1 MNATTIREIIA
12 RVNKTLCYY
21 EKDYI
26 SVKRTPEAERERT
39 VSFEQYIEA
48 RFNYECCQIPELYD
62 IVIALEGHLWQ
73 NVQLVGSDTAK
84 RRFTEAKIT
93 LIDPE
98 SPIIE
103 DPELKNAI
111 YEIAKQLG
119 GSSVR
124 FNNVKKKIKFVI
136 E

>member
-1 MNATTIREIIA
+1 MNESIIREIIA

-26 SVKRTPEAERERT
+26 SVRRTPLTERERMVT
-39 VSFEQYIEA
+39 FEQYIEA
-48 RFNYECCQIPELYD
+48 RFNFECCKIPELYD
-62 IVIALEGHLWQ
+62 IVVALEGHLWQ
-73 NVQLVGSDTAK
+73 NVELINPDTSK

-93 LIDPE
+93 LINPE
-98 SPIIE
+98 SPTIE
-103 DPELKNAI
+103 DPELKKAI
-111 YEIAKQLG
+111 YELAEQLG

-124 FNNVKKKIKFVI
+124 FNNVKKKIKFRI